1 MDTPARPVFAAS
13 TMDSEEVLR
22 RLSIGDP
29 VTCAAFM
36 SDTHPALPGTLDRHS
51 LALLRLGA
59 SIGTGAIGPVLNQRV
74 GEALAAGVDFDEV
87 VASLVALVPVIGIER
102 AVAAAPGVAQGLGYD
117 VDADLERPD

>member
-1 MDTPARPVFAAS
+1 
-13 TMDSEEVLR
+13 MDSEEVLR

-29 VTCAAFM
+29 VACAAFM
-36 SDTHPALPGTLDRHS
+36 SDVHPALPGTLDRQS

-59 SIGTGAIGPVLNQRV
+59 SIGTGTIGLVLNQRI

-87 VASLVALVPVIGIER
+87 VASLVALIPVIGIER
-102 AVAAAPGVAQGLGYD
+102 AVAVAPGVAQGLGYD